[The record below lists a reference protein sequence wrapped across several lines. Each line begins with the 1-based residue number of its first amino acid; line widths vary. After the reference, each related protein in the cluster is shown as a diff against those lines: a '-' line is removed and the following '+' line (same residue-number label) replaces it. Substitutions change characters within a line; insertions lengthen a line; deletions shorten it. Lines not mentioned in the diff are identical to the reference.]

1 MKGVIEA
8 ALFLVRSKA
17 YTQPK
22 LTDIGI
28 TTERGRCLILF
39 SSPARGCL
47 VESWPRTH
55 IY

>member
-17 YTQPK
+17 YTEPK
-22 LTDIGI
+22 LMDISI
-28 TTERGRCLILF
+28 TTERSRCLILF
-39 SSPARGCL
+39 SSSAWGCL
-47 VESWPRTH
+47 VDSWPRTH